1 MHKKKTEKR
10 RSRKEI
16 RSTII
21 QKKKLVA
28 TLCLSEMGQ
37 ANSAQG
43 ERLGISYSYCA
54 GQTPA
59 NSAQVETLAGISY
72 PAGQTPANAAQV
84 EALGVSY
91 PAGQT
96 PEENLPKALARWR
109 EKLRAPGRAGLP
121 PADYSYIKIGDVCDE
136 SAAVLSRLRELGA
149 SEPACVYYGDV
160 TKAQA
165 DLSLGRLSLSG
176 GAAARHIAESFTD
189 DELDGVLDDGYDGD
203 DGLEVPVFDEEGR
216 RYDFRCGYND
226 DGFTGQYQLVG
237 AGGDYQRLMA
247 NNNVVRDVAELGKG
261 VSFLVFTFRS
271 AALLT
276 KHKWEEDH
284 EASGA
289 LCMVILF
296 FVSL

>member
-1 MHKKKTEKR
+1 
-10 RSRKEI
+10 
-16 RSTII
+16 
-21 QKKKLVA
+21 
-28 TLCLSEMGQ
+28 MGQ

-43 ERLGISYSYCA
+43 ERLGISYSYSA

-59 NSAQVETLAGISY
+59 NSAQVET
-72 PAGQTPANAAQV
+72 
-84 EALGVSY
+84 LGVSY

-96 PEENLPKALARWR
+96 PEENLAKALARWR

-160 TKAQA
+160 TSAQA

-176 GAAARHIAESFTD
+176 GAAARHVAESFTD
-189 DELDGVLDDGYDGD
+189 DELDGVIDDGYDGD

-216 RYDFRCGYND
+216 RYDFRCGYN